1 MSGKTRIIATI
12 GAIDG
17 NGSRDVLHKLMV
29 AGMDVARINFAH
41 AKYEEV
47 EKQIKWIR
55 EISSE
60 LRQKTII
67 YADLAGPKIRLG
79 SLKKS
84 IKVRK
89 GDELGLM
96 YGAKHKNEILPVS
109 YDFSGYVSPKQ
120 RIFLFD
126 GKIEA
131 EIVAVVGK
139 IVKIIS
145 KTDGYLTSHNG
156 INLPDTSFVGDPL
169 TSKDLADLEFIY
181 KNDFDWVG
189 LSFVHSAKEV
199 KVLRQLVK
207 NKLKVISK
215 IETKSATELRTMAEI
230 IKVSDGVMAARG
242 DMAYEVGPELV
253 PIIQWRMVKMAK
265 AAKKKSIIATQMM
278 ASMVD
283 VDKPTRAEVSDV
295 ARAVFEGADYTMLSE
310 ETAMGSY
317 PVEAV
322 TEMARIIKV
331 IQKNMIQG
339 SK

>member
-12 GAIDG
+12 GAEKG
-17 NGSRDVLHKLMV
+17 NGSREVLHKMME

-41 AKYEEV
+41 AKHAEV
-47 EKQIKWIR
+47 EKQIKWLR
-55 EISSE
+55 EISAK
-60 LRQKTII
+60 LRQKITI
-67 YADLAGPKIRLG
+67 YADLAGPKIRLDK
-79 SLKKS
+79 LKGTV
-84 IKVRK
+84 KVKK

-96 YGAKHKNEILPVS
+96 YGAKHEKGILPVS
-109 YDFSGYVSPKQ
+109 YDFSQYVSPKQ
-120 RIFLFD
+120 RLFLFD

-139 IVKIIS
+139 IVKIVS

-156 INLPDTSFVGDPL
+156 INLPDTSFIGDPL

-189 LSFVHSAKEV
+189 LSFVHSAQDV
-199 KVLRQLVK
+199 KILRQLVK
-207 NKLKVISK
+207 NKLKIIAK
-215 IETKSATELRTMAEI
+215 IETKAAVELKTMAQI
-230 IKVSDGVMAARG
+230 IKASDGVMAARG

-253 PIIQWRMVKMAK
+253 PVIQWRLVKMAK
-265 AAKKKSIIATQMM
+265 TAKRKSIIATQMM

-283 VDKPTRAEVSDV
+283 SDKPTRAEVSDV

-322 TEMARIIKV
+322 TEMARVIKV
-331 IQKNMIQG
+331 VKKNMVLG
-339 SK
+339 AK